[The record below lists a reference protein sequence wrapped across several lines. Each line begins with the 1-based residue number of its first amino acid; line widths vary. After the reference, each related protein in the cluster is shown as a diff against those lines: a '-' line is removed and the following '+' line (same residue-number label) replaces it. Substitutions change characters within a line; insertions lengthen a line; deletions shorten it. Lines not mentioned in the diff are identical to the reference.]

1 MDLFEVPALICS
13 AELYEFPVAA
23 VTSGHTLSGL
33 KQHAFIL
40 LKFWGS
46 ESAMRQQ
53 GCVPSGGSGGES
65 SPCLCHMGV
74 KIAKKQINAVK
85 YFVIS
90 FALKF
95 SLLFM
100 KMEKCPFAG

>member
-65 SPCLCHMGV
+65 SPCLC
-74 KIAKKQINAVK
+74 Q
-85 YFVIS
+85 
-90 FALKF
+90 
-95 SLLFM
+95 LLQAAYVP
-100 KMEKCPFAG
+100 CLVAPHHSAPASVVTSPSVTLTLLPLS